1 MLSRRTV
8 RIAATLLA
16 LFASA
21 FGARS
26 AFAGSS
32 DIGDLLV
39 SIGGVGNRVML
50 YDGQSGGIKN
60 PTFAYNGGFPLNGA
74 QGLAFG
80 PGGSL
85 YVASQNLDSIVKF
98 DGITGTF
105 QQLIVNSGAGGL
117 SQPHGLTIHN
127 NQIFVSSFGTNGVKR
142 YDAITGAF
150 IGDFV
155 AGGSGGL
162 DGPTGLIFGPDGN
175 LYVSS
180 SNSDQVLKYNG
191 NTGAFMGIF
200 ASPNR
205 GAANSLDRPIDLKF
219 GPDGNLYV
227 ASSGN
232 DSVLRFDGSN
242 GGFLNTFVPSGGVA
256 DLQNPWGIAF
266 KGDVLYVASRDTHS
280 VKMFGG
286 NGSFTGN
293 FTQPFASPL
302 AQYLAFNTAVPEP
315 ATLLL
320 LAGGTVLA
328 LRRRSR

>member
-1 MLSRRTV
+1 MSLV
-8 RIAATLLA
+8 A
-16 LFASA
+16 LVASA
-21 FGARS
+21 FGAQS
-26 AFAGSS
+26 AFAVSA
-32 DIGDLLV
+32 DIGDLYV

-50 YDGQSGGIKN
+50 YDGQDGSLKN
-60 PTFAYNGGFPLNGA
+60 PTFAYSGGFPLNGA

-85 YVASQNLDSIVKF
+85 YVSSQNLDSIVKF
-98 DGITGTF
+98 DAMTGTF
-105 QQLIVNSGAGGL
+105 QQLIVGSGAGGL

-191 NTGAFMGIF
+191 GTGAFMGVF
-200 ASPNR
+200 ASPSRESN
-205 GAANSLDRPIDLKF
+205 GGLDRPIDLKF

-232 DSVLRFDGSN
+232 DSVLRYNGTNGS
-242 GGFLNTFVPSGGVA
+242 FVDTFVPSGGVA
-256 DLQNPWGIAF
+256 DLQNPWGLAF
-266 KGDVLYVASRDTHS
+266 KDDTLYVASRDTHS
-280 VKMFGG
+280 IKMFGG
-286 NGSFTGN
+286 AGN
-293 FTQPFASPL
+293 FAGTFTQPFASPL
-302 AQYLAFNTAVPEP
+302 AQYLAFNTSVPEP